1 MCGVRKTGH
10 RHPARH
16 KVCPHTAAIT
26 HQQPA
31 EKQAAIMLGLTL
43 NDYELPGFSHPIADV
58 QRQAKD

>member
-26 HQQPA
+26 HQPPA

-43 NDYELPGFSHPIADV
+43 NDHKLPGSHTRSLNI